1 MLQGFVR
8 VPINSTRSNCVRWL
22 IMRRL
27 DRASTS
33 SVLLGSASRGFLT
46 PNLAP
51 KAVAALAPMPPR
63 KRRSTEDDDDSGAAA
78 SQSSQSLAAAASPL
92 SPEETEKLANELCR
106 YGACT

>member
-1 MLQGFVR
+1 
-8 VPINSTRSNCVRWL
+8 
-22 IMRRL
+22 MRRL

-33 SVLLGSASRGFLT
+33 SFSLRPGGPRPVVVLT

-51 KAVAALAPMPPR
+51 KAAAALAPMSSRR
-63 KRRSTEDDDDSGAAA
+63 KRKPTEDDDDGAPQS

-106 YGACT
+106 YGAHT

>member
-1 MLQGFVR
+1 
-8 VPINSTRSNCVRWL
+8 
-22 IMRRL
+22 MRRL

-51 KAVAALAPMPPR
+51 KAAAALAPMSSRR
-63 KRRSTEDDDDSGAAA
+63 KRKPTEDDDDGAPQS

-106 YGACT
+106 YGAHT